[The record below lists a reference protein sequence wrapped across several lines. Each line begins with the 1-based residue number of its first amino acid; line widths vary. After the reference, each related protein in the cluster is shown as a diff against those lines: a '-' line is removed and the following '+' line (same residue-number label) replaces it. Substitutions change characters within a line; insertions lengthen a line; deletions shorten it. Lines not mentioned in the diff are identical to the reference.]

1 VIEGLA
7 ALFNNVFT
15 KEGQDKVAECERQAD
30 DDLQRC
36 LNQARTA
43 PFPLNLAAEAG
54 CDADWLL
61 AKAGCIVTE

>member
-1 VIEGLA
+1 VIEGLT

-36 LNQARTA
+36 LHQANTA
-43 PFPLNLAAEAG
+43 PFPLNLAAAAG